1 MSAKLTC
8 KSKDPETGVCTFTFE
23 YPGDKRVI
31 TFSAPFEEIENWW
44 KGCKTIDQM
53 MDAPFKTGPGIFD
66 HPVISFALFSLSMM
80 LGGNEELVGAEYAIT
95 AKVKP

>member
-31 TFSAPFEEIENWW
+31 TFSAPFEEI
-44 KGCKTIDQM
+44 
-53 MDAPFKTGPGIFD
+53 
-66 HPVISFALFSLSMM
+66 
-80 LGGNEELVGAEYAIT
+80 
-95 AKVKP
+95 

>member
-1 MSAKLTC
+1 
-8 KSKDPETGVCTFTFE
+8 
-23 YPGDKRVI
+23 
-31 TFSAPFEEIENWW
+31 
-44 KGCKTIDQM
+44 M

-66 HPVISFALFSLSMM
+66 HPVISFALFSLNMM